1 MNWKRTSEMKCEEFE
16 AIGLGL
22 DREGPFLTA
31 VGSMEHAAILDHANS
46 CARCAA
52 LFDSWQEAQSALREL
67 RLATQAAQTPLRVEM
82 RLRQEF
88 RAAHRTVR
96 TRTTAVVAA
105 WTLAAA
111 AVLVGAVSWHNWRQA
126 QQHGGVA
133 QNSGSVGGNDLN
145 VVHST
150 DTGSV
155 RKGSRSQ
162 TTLVAGNAAEDF
174 TLFPGSLAQETE
186 NAAIVRVRMQRG
198 ALGALG
204 LPVNEE
210 RSGEWIQ
217 VDLLVGDDGQ
227 PQAVRLAQ

>member
-1 MNWKRTSEMKCEEFE
+1 MSWKRTSKMKCEKFE
-16 AIGLGL
+16 TIGLGL
-22 DREGPFLTA
+22 DREGPFPTA
-31 VGSMEHAAILDHANS
+31 AESAEHAAALDHANS

-52 LFDSWQEAQSALREL
+52 LLDSWQEAQAELREL
-67 RLATQAAQTPLRVEM
+67 RLATTAAQTPLRVEM

-111 AVLVGAVSWHNWRQA
+111 AVLVGAVSWRNWRDS
-126 QQHGGVA
+126 QQHGVA
-133 QNSGSVGGNDLN
+133 QNPSGVDGSGSNPA
-145 VVHST
+145 HSR
-150 DTGSV
+150 DTGTMPTSP
-155 RKGSRSQ
+155 SQ
-162 TTLVAGNAAEDF
+162 KTLVAGNAAEDF
-174 TLFPGSLAQETE
+174 TLFPGSLAQEAE

-198 ALGALG
+198 ALSALG

-227 PQAVRLAQ
+227 PQAVRLVQ